1 MLRRKI
7 TTSGNSAALVL
18 SQDILGLMGLA
29 VGDEV
34 ELQLVARTLVVR
46 PLPEA
51 EREQRVAGAMDAVLG
66 RRRHLLRRLAGGA
79 GSK

>member
-1 MLRRKI
+1 MKRKI

-34 ELQLVARTLVVR
+34 DLQLIDRTLVVR
-46 PLPEA
+46 PLAES
-51 EREQRVAGAMDAVLG
+51 EREGRIAGAMDSVLG
-66 RRRHLLRRLAGGA
+66 RRRSLMRRLAEGA